1 MGRRGHLLRGA
12 TTQPVATSTSRCGSA
27 SSLTDADGEHSSIS
41 TIRYG
46 HRVSALLDAGAVLKE
61 ARRRVGMTQVDLART
76 AGVTQSVVSAYES
89 GARQPSL
96 VTLQR
101 LVSAAGFELVIS
113 LSPQA
118 ARRDRLTG
126 PLGRRVLRERRRLTE
141 VAARHGASNVR
152 VFGSVARGAEG
163 PDSDVDLLAD
173 LAPGTG
179 LLGLGRLEHD
189 LADVLHARVDVVPAT
204 DLKPGV
210 AESVLSEAIPL

>member
-1 MGRRGHLLRGA
+1 M
-12 TTQPVATSTSRCGSA
+12 
-27 SSLTDADGEHSSIS
+27 
-41 TIRYG
+41 
-46 HRVSALLDAGAVLKE
+46 SALLDAGAVLKE